1 MAESKRIYKEALLTV
16 YIKTKRKPYKQN
28 VKRFLTLDNTLYILE
43 CSLQQMLS
51 ALTAF
56 AVIEIRKL
64 MRFLDCPPDTRVLV
78 SKG

>member
-1 MAESKRIYKEALLTV
+1 MLKDLTNLQ
-16 YIKTKRKPYKQN
+16 TFHLN
-28 VKRFLTLDNTLYILE
+28 LTLDNTLYILE

-51 ALTAF
+51 ALTTF